1 MAEGEDP
8 YVYKA
13 HDPYVDDD
21 DDPNATASRYDHD
34 ETTPFFPNGES
45 TPYQAHAQEEIQM
58 KSFQEQSGRPGPAYA
73 EISFGGTEDL
83 ERRLANLRRNHIT
96 QMLDTTKI
104 PTVENP
110 LSLEEKQIE
119 IQKVRAFIKKRY
131 PNADT
136 TKLVISFSSSKKN
149 QWILLL
155 KGQRVAK
162 PR

>member
-8 YVYKA
+8 YGYQA
-13 HDPYVDDD
+13 YEPYVEDD
-21 DDPNATASRYDHD
+21 DDPNAD

-58 KSFQEQSGRPGPAYA
+58 KSFQEQSGRPGPSYA
-73 EISFGGTEDL
+73 ETSFGGTEDL

-110 LSLEEKQIE
+110 LSLEEKPIE